1 MNDWMDEY
9 EVKFESENEWM
20 DGCIVIPDE
29 VVSPHTVDVTIRLVP
44 LHYSMAKE
52 DKRHIELSLSTLV
65 GSLKHKSGG
74 H

>member
-1 MNDWMDEY
+1 
-9 EVKFESENEWM
+9 M